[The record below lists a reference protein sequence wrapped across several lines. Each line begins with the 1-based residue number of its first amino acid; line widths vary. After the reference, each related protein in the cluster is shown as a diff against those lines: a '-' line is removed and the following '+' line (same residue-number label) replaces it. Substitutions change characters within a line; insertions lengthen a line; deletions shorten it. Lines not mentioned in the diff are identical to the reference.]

1 VPVVNPKF
9 GVGRAVAATVEFGI
23 VQREKFSPITVPHF
37 SENKRVLAVPSLFAM
52 SSRESEVVTSLPGAG
67 VAAQLGTVSRRTPS
81 FAVNPLD
88 PALPAYARI
97 GEFIDDAGDEG
108 QAKRLM

>member
-1 VPVVNPKF
+1 MAKGITF
-9 GVGRAVAATVEFGI
+9 GLGTAVAETVILGN

-37 SENKRVLAVPSLFAM
+37 SENKRVPAVPSLFVM
-52 SSRESEVVTSLPGAG
+52 SSRESEAVTSLPGAG
-67 VAAQLGTVSRRTPS
+67 VATQLGTVSRRTPS

-88 PALPAYARI
+88 PAFPAYARI